1 MTRLFTTI
9 PPSSAFGD
17 DYAAHVTR
25 IAQWSE
31 DAGAEGALI
40 YTDNALVDPWS
51 VAQMVLGATKSFVP
65 LIATQPIYMPPFMA
79 AKRIASLAQ
88 LYGRKVAL
96 NMVAGGFVKD
106 LNAFGDNTPHDER
119 YARLEEYTQIIQ
131 ALLKDEIVDIQ
142 GKYHHLKDVRLAP
155 ALNADLLPEVFLSG
169 SSDAGREVTASLG
182 ATPVC
187 YPPTPD
193 AIAEPV
199 AAGSFARVGI
209 IARETAEEAWTIAH
223 ARFPQDKRGRM
234 AHRMAAATSDSVW
247 LKTLTSLGE
256 KLETEPQGLYWLH
269 PLQSYKTFCPYIVG
283 SHKDVADL
291 LAQYHAVGFTG
302 FILDVPMTHE
312 DLPNT
317 IEAFRMAGLSP
328 STLPQ
333 SLDALKGKT
342 NA

>member
-17 DYAAHVTR
+17 DYASHVTR

-51 VAQMVLGATKSFVP
+51 VAQLVLGATRSFVP

-79 AKRIASLAQ
+79 AKRIATMGQ

-96 NMVAGGFVKD
+96 NMVAGGFAKD

-131 ALLKDEIVDIQ
+131 ALLNDEVVDIQ
-142 GKYHHLKDVRLAP
+142 GKYHHLKDVQLAP
-155 ALNADLLPEVFLSG
+155 ALRADLRPEVFLSG
-169 SSDAGREVTASLG
+169 SSDAGREVTANLG

-193 AIAEPV
+193 AMTGPV
-199 AAGSFARVGI
+199 DAGSFARVGI
-209 IARETAEEAWTIAH
+209 IARDTAEEAWTIAH

-247 LKTLTSLGE
+247 LQTLSALGE
-256 KLETEPQGLYWLH
+256 KLENEPQGLYWLH

-291 LAQYHAVGFTG
+291 LAQYHAIGFSG
-302 FILDVPMTHE
+302 FILDVPMTSE

-317 IEAFRMAGLSP
+317 IEAFRLAGLAPSKSP
-328 STLPQ
+328 NLSH
-333 SLDALKGKT
+333 AFKGKT